1 MFVGTSK
8 VTSKGQ
14 LTIPQEIREKRGMKT
29 GTSVLVMDT
38 EEGVLIKKTTDF
50 KELFEPFRKIAKKEK
65 LTRKKLARWIR
76 DEKKRTLKA
85 FEQLKQ

>member
-1 MFVGTSK
+1 MGTSK

-50 KELFEPFRKIAKKEK
+50 KELFAPFRAIAKKEK
-65 LTRKKLARWIR
+65 LTRKKLARWVS

>member
-1 MFVGTSK
+1 MGTSK

-14 LTIPQEIREKRGMKT
+14 LTIPQEIREKRGMKE
-29 GTSVLVMDT
+29 GTDVVVIDT
-38 EEGVLIKKTTDF
+38 EEGVLIKKASDL
-50 KELFEPFRKIAKKEK
+50 KELFAPFRAIAKKEK
-65 LTRKKLARWIR
+65 LTREKLTREIS